1 MMNTERTRSLVIQ
14 GLALLALVAS
24 VAYFSLNA
32 VANMQALG
40 LTTGLDFMQQTAG
53 FDISF
58 SVIPYDRTS
67 STFGRVLLVGIAN
80 TLTVSFFAIIIAT
93 IVGTVVGIFQL
104 LENWPLAKLCR
115 AYIELARNVPLLLQ
129 LVFWYTCVLST
140 LPNQRESLTLFD
152 SVFLNVRG
160 LFIPWPEQSVGT
172 MAFYLASTL
181 SVAVYIYLVR
191 KSRRA
196 QSQTGKRTAVFGPF
210 FLTLIALVGG
220 AWITFG
226 QPANWSYPVLKGFN
240 FKGGN
245 WIPPELMA
253 LLIGLSLYTAAFIA
267 ELVRGGIQAVSQGQ
281 REAALAIGL
290 SNWQTMK
297 LVMIPQAMRIIV
309 PPLTSQY
316 LNIVKNSSLAVAIA
330 YPDIVSV
337 FTGTTLNQ
345 TGRAIEIVAITMGF
359 YLCISLI
366 ISGFM
371 NWYNRRVA
379 LVERT

>member
-1 MMNTERTRSLVIQ
+1 MNTERTRSLVIQ
-14 GLALLALVAS
+14 GVALLALSAGVT
-24 VAYFSLNA
+24 YFALNA
-32 VANMQALG
+32 IANMNALG
-40 LTTGLDFMQQTAG
+40 LTTGLGFMQQTAG

-58 SVIPYDRTS
+58 SVIPYDRTE
-67 STFGRVLLVGIAN
+67 STFGRVLLVGITN
-80 TLTVSFFAIIIAT
+80 TLLVSVLAIIIAT
-93 IVGTVVGIFQL
+93 ILGTMTGIFQL

-129 LVFWYTCVLST
+129 LVFWYTCVLAT
-140 LPNQRESLTLFD
+140 LPSQRNSLTLMD

-160 LFIPWPEQSVGT
+160 LFIPWPHQAPGSA
-172 MAFYLASTL
+172 AFGIACVLAIIVWVFL
-181 SVAVYIYLVR
+181 F
-191 KSRRA
+191 RRA
-196 QSQTGKRTAVFGPF
+196 RQARNETGRATPVYGIG
-210 FLTLIALVGG
+210 LVSTVVLIAV
-220 AWITFG
+220 AWLIFG
-226 QPANWSYPVLKGFN
+226 QPAHWSYPVLKGFN
-240 FKGGN
+240 FNGGS
-245 WIPPELMA
+245 WLPPEFVA
-253 LLIGLSLYTAAFIA
+253 LLIGLSVYTAAFIA
-267 ELVRGGIQAVSQGQ
+267 ELVRGGIQAVPQGQ
-281 REAALAIGL
+281 REASLAIGL
-290 SNWQTMK
+290 TNWQTMK